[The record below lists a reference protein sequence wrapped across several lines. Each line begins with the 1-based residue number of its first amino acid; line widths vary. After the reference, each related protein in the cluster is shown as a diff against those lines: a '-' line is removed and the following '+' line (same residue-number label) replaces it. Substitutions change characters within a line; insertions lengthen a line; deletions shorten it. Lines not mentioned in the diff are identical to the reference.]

1 MKLLSIGNSFSQDSH
16 KYLHDLAEYNN
27 IDIKTVNLYIGGCNL
42 QHHCECLKNGN
53 PEYELEINGGEC
65 TRKISLA
72 DAVKS
77 DIFDIITVQQASYDC
92 GRPQTYFPYIETLVS
107 YCRQIQPQSKIF
119 FHQTWAYEIDCKND
133 SFKTYGR
140 NQDEMYRRLCDCTET
155 VKKVIGIPVIPT
167 GSVIQNIRENIP
179 EFDYKNGGKSLC
191 RDGFHLSFDYGR
203 LIAAY
208 VWLKSL
214 TGKHINLNGFKA
226 FDETLTTKIQ
236 EVIEKFFGF

>member
-1 MKLLSIGNSFSQDSH
+1 
-16 KYLHDLAEYNN
+16 
-27 IDIKTVNLYIGGCNL
+27 
-42 QHHCECLKNGN
+42 
-53 PEYELEINGGEC
+53 
-65 TRKISLA
+65 
-72 DAVKS
+72 
-77 DIFDIITVQQASYDC
+77 
-92 GRPQTYFPYIETLVS
+92 
-107 YCRQIQPQSKIF
+107 
-119 FHQTWAYEIDCKND
+119 
-133 SFKTYGR
+133 
-140 NQDEMYRRLCDCTET
+140 MYRRLCDCTET